1 MINIFVYCINIQYY
15 TIMNNLIYLNKDPI
29 LMELNSSVDKNASKK
44 MLAFKFF
51 NGNQALLEEYIKDNT
66 NESIDTS
73 FKKDLIEP
81 KSQLE
86 FSF

>member
-1 MINIFVYCINIQYY
+1 
-15 TIMNNLIYLNKDPI
+15 MNNLIYLNKDPI
-29 LMELNSSVDKNASKK
+29 LMELNSSVDKNSTKK

-51 NGNQALLEEYIKDNT
+51 NGNEVLLEEYLRDNT
-66 NESIDTS
+66 YETVNNSYNS
-73 FKKDLIEP
+73 NFIEP

>member
-1 MINIFVYCINIQYY
+1 
-15 TIMNNLIYLNKDPI
+15 MNNLIYLNKDPI
-29 LMELNSSVDKNASKK
+29 LMELNSCVDKNSTKK

-51 NGNQALLEEYIKDNT
+51 NGDEALLEEYLSDNSYET
-66 NESIDTS
+66 VNNSYNND
-73 FKKDLIEP
+73 FIEP

>member
-1 MINIFVYCINIQYY
+1 MC
-15 TIMNNLIYLNKDPI
+15 NLIYLKKDPI
-29 LMELNSSVDKNASKK
+29 LMELDSSVDKDSTKK

-51 NGNQALLEEYIKDNT
+51 NGDQRLLDNYLKENT
-66 NESIDTS
+66 YEPVNNSYN
-73 FKKDLIEP
+73 KDLIEP

>member
-1 MINIFVYCINIQYY
+1 
-15 TIMNNLIYLNKDPI
+15 
-29 LMELNSSVDKNASKK
+29 MELNSSVDKNSAKK

-51 NGNQALLEEYIKDNT
+51 NGDEALLEKYLTDNT
-66 NESIDTS
+66 YETVNNSYNND
-73 FKKDLIEP
+73 FIEP

>member
-1 MINIFVYCINIQYY
+1 
-15 TIMNNLIYLNKDPI
+15 MNNLIYFKKDPI
-29 LMELNSSVDKNASKK
+29 LIELSSSIDKDSTKK

-51 NGNQALLEEYIKDNT
+51 NGDQKLLENYLKENSYEPLKNSYD
-66 NESIDTS
+66 
-73 FKKDLIEP
+73 KDLIEP

>member
-1 MINIFVYCINIQYY
+1 
-15 TIMNNLIYLNKDPI
+15 MNNLIYLNKDPI
-29 LMELNSSVDKNASKK
+29 LMELNSSVDKNSAKK

-51 NGNQALLEEYIKDNT
+51 NGNEALLEEYLRDNT
-66 NESIDTS
+66 YETVNNSYNTN
-73 FKKDLIEP
+73 FIEP

>member
-1 MINIFVYCINIQYY
+1 
-15 TIMNNLIYLNKDPI
+15 MNNLIYLNKDPI
-29 LMELNSSVDKNASKK
+29 LIELDSSVDKSSTKK

-51 NGNQALLEEYIKDNT
+51 NGNEELLDKYLKDNT
-66 NESIDTS
+66 YETVNNSYNND
-73 FKKDLIEP
+73 FIEP

>member
-1 MINIFVYCINIQYY
+1 
-15 TIMNNLIYLNKDPI
+15 MNNLIYLNKDPI
-29 LMELNSSVDKNASKK
+29 LIELDSSVDKNSAKK

-51 NGNQALLEEYIKDNT
+51 NGNEELLDKYLKDNT
-66 NESIDTS
+66 YETVNNSYNND
-73 FKKDLIEP
+73 FIEP

>member
-1 MINIFVYCINIQYY
+1 MS
-15 TIMNNLIYLNKDPI
+15 NLIYLKKDPI
-29 LMELNSSVDKNASKK
+29 LMELDSSVDKDSTKK

-51 NGNQALLEEYIKDNT
+51 NGDERLLENYLKENSYEPLKNSYD
-66 NESIDTS
+66 
-73 FKKDLIEP
+73 KDLIEP

>member
-1 MINIFVYCINIQYY
+1 MS
-15 TIMNNLIYLNKDPI
+15 NLIYLKKDPI
-29 LMELNSSVDKNASKK
+29 LMELDSSVDKDSTKK

-51 NGNQALLEEYIKDNT
+51 NGDQRLLDNYLKENT
-66 NESIDTS
+66 YEPVNNSYN
-73 FKKDLIEP
+73 KDLIEP

>member
-1 MINIFVYCINIQYY
+1 MS
-15 TIMNNLIYLNKDPI
+15 NLIYLKKDPI
-29 LMELNSSVDKNASKK
+29 LMELDSSVDKDSTKK

-51 NGNQALLEEYIKDNT
+51 NGDERLLDIYLKENIYEPVNNT
-66 NESIDTS
+66 YN
-73 FKKDLIEP
+73 KDLIEP

>member
-1 MINIFVYCINIQYY
+1 
-15 TIMNNLIYLNKDPI
+15 MNNLIYLNKDPI
-29 LMELNSSVDKNASKK
+29 LMELKSSVDKDSAKR

-51 NGNQALLEEYIKDNT
+51 NGDKELLEKYLSDNT
-66 NESIDTS
+66 YETVNNSYNT
-73 FKKDLIEP
+73 DLIEP

>member
-1 MINIFVYCINIQYY
+1 
-15 TIMNNLIYLNKDPI
+15 MNNLIYLNKDPI
-29 LMELNSSVDKNASKK
+29 LMELNSSVDKNSAKK

-51 NGNQALLEEYIKDNT
+51 NGDVGLLEEYLSDNT
-66 NESIDTS
+66 NETVNNSYNNDFT
-73 FKKDLIEP
+73 EP

>member
-1 MINIFVYCINIQYY
+1 
-15 TIMNNLIYLNKDPI
+15 MNNLIYLNKDPV
-29 LMELNSSVDKNASKK
+29 LMELNSSVDKDSAKR

-51 NGNQALLEEYIKDNT
+51 NGDKELLEKYLSDNT
-66 NESIDTS
+66 YETVNNSYNTD
-73 FKKDLIEP
+73 FIEP

>member
-1 MINIFVYCINIQYY
+1 MS
-15 TIMNNLIYLNKDPI
+15 NLIYLKKDPI
-29 LMELNSSVDKNASKK
+29 LMELDSSVDKDSTKK

-51 NGNQALLEEYIKDNT
+51 NGDERLLDNYLKENTHELINNTYNKD
-66 NESIDTS
+66 
-73 FKKDLIEP
+73 FIEP

>member
-1 MINIFVYCINIQYY
+1 
-15 TIMNNLIYLNKDPI
+15 MNNLIYLNKDPI
-29 LMELNSSVDKNASKK
+29 LMELNSSVDKNSSKK

-51 NGNQALLEEYIKDNT
+51 NGDEALLEEYLSDNT
-66 NESIDTS
+66 YETVNNSYNND
-73 FKKDLIEP
+73 FIEP

>member
-1 MINIFVYCINIQYY
+1 
-15 TIMNNLIYLNKDPI
+15 MNNLIYLNKDPI
-29 LMELNSSVDKNASKK
+29 LIELDSSVDKNSAKK

-51 NGNQALLEEYIKDNT
+51 NGNEELLDKYLKDNT
-66 NESIDTS
+66 YETVNNSYNN
-73 FKKDLIEP
+73 DLIEP

>member
-1 MINIFVYCINIQYY
+1 
-15 TIMNNLIYLNKDPI
+15 MNNLIYLNKDPI
-29 LMELNSSVDKNASKK
+29 LMELNSSVDKNSSKK

-51 NGNQALLEEYIKDNT
+51 NGDEALLEEYLSDNT
-66 NESIDTS
+66 YETVNNSYSND
-73 FKKDLIEP
+73 FIEP

>member
-1 MINIFVYCINIQYY
+1 
-15 TIMNNLIYLNKDPI
+15 MNNLIYLNKDPI
-29 LMELNSSVDKNASKK
+29 LMELNSSVDKNSAKK

-51 NGNQALLEEYIKDNT
+51 NGDEALLEEYLTDNT
-66 NESIDTS
+66 YETVNNSYNND
-73 FKKDLIEP
+73 FIEP

>member
-1 MINIFVYCINIQYY
+1 MDKSNARF
-15 TIMNNLIYLNKDPI
+15 LFLNKDPI
-29 LMELNSSVDKNASKK
+29 LIELNSSVDKNSAKK

-51 NGNQALLEEYIKDNT
+51 NGDVGLLEEYLSDNT
-66 NESIDTS
+66 YETVNDSYNN
-73 FKKDLIEP
+73 DLTEP

>member
-1 MINIFVYCINIQYY
+1 
-15 TIMNNLIYLNKDPI
+15 MNNLIYLNKDPI
-29 LMELNSSVDKNASKK
+29 LMELNSSVDKDSAKR

-51 NGNQALLEEYIKDNT
+51 NGDKELLEKYLSDNT
-66 NESIDTS
+66 YESVNNSYNTD
-73 FKKDLIEP
+73 FIEP

>member
-1 MINIFVYCINIQYY
+1 ML
-15 TIMNNLIYLNKDPI
+15 MNNLIYLNKDPI
-29 LMELNSSVDKNASKK
+29 LMELNSSVDKNSAKK

-51 NGNQALLEEYIKDNT
+51 NGDECLLEEYLSDNSY
-66 NESIDTS
+66 ESVNNSYNT
-73 FKKDLIEP
+73 DLIEP

>member
-1 MINIFVYCINIQYY
+1 
-15 TIMNNLIYLNKDPI
+15 MNNLIYLNQDPI
-29 LMELNSSVDKNASKK
+29 LMELNSSVDKNSTKK

-51 NGNQALLEEYIKDNT
+51 NGDGRLLEEYLKDHSYETNDTPYKNT
-66 NESIDTS
+66 FS
-73 FKKDLIEP
+73 EP

>member
-1 MINIFVYCINIQYY
+1 MS
-15 TIMNNLIYLNKDPI
+15 NLIYLKKDPI
-29 LMELNSSVDKNASKK
+29 LMELDSSIDKDSTKK

-51 NGNQALLEEYIKDNT
+51 NGDERLLDIYLEENT
-66 NESIDTS
+66 HEPVNNTYN
-73 FKKDLIEP
+73 KDLIEP

>member
-1 MINIFVYCINIQYY
+1 MS
-15 TIMNNLIYLNKDPI
+15 NLIYLKKDPI
-29 LMELNSSVDKNASKK
+29 LMELDSSIDKDSTKK

-51 NGNQALLEEYIKDNT
+51 NGDERLLDNYLKENTHELINNTYNKD
-66 NESIDTS
+66 
-73 FKKDLIEP
+73 FIEP

>member
-1 MINIFVYCINIQYY
+1 
-15 TIMNNLIYLNKDPI
+15 MNNLIYLNKDPI
-29 LMELNSSVDKNASKK
+29 LMELNLSVDKNSAKK

-51 NGNQALLEEYIKDNT
+51 NGDEALLEKYLTDNT
-66 NESIDTS
+66 SETVNNSYNND
-73 FKKDLIEP
+73 FIEP

>member
-1 MINIFVYCINIQYY
+1 
-15 TIMNNLIYLNKDPI
+15 
-29 LMELNSSVDKNASKK
+29 MELDSSVDKDSTKK

-51 NGNQALLEEYIKDNT
+51 NGDQRLLDNYLKENT
-66 NESIDTS
+66 HEPVNNTDN
-73 FKKDLIEP
+73 KDLIEP